1 MKPNKTKF
9 NLFVTALFLIL
20 CMVSQNTIAQGKV
33 FSLKVIPAEEV
44 EGMQVYISTQ
54 NIGEEN
60 KTYEAKLQ
68 GGKFVVDLIPSN
80 TQMYNLVVVKNN
92 AQNIQPIYSRSS
104 ESSAN
109 IEVLFRNGRIS
120 VENTPDN
127 KALSKYTEILI
138 EKGLAL
144 WSGKKLNV
152 EEQKSHVASYKEAA
166 DSLVKQYKCSP
177 IVKKYIE
184 INGYTSA
191 YSAYTSLPRALG
203 IKRSEIIFSVDDVL
217 LEPSAAMDHEITALF
232 PQAKHTLLTK
242 IPKGTLSERLKYIN
256 TSYKNAKLKK
266 ILTSS
271 LVESFVTNTKAAANY
286 EAGLAELTS
295 AVEQYGVDKKYL
307 DEYAKL
313 RNVIPGSSFPSDIVL
328 EDINGN
334 KVDFAKFRGKYVYI
348 DLWASW
354 CGPCVREIPHLQALE
369 TEFKDSNVVF
379 VSISVD
385 TSEDA
390 WKKRVAGLKL
400 HGNQFID
407 AEGKLSPA
415 LNIQGIPHF
424 LIYDKEGR
432 LHTYKALRPSSGE
445 ELKKILKN
453 LY

>member
-1 MKPNKTKF
+1 MKSNKTIF
-9 NLFVTALFLIL
+9 NLFVAALFLIL
-20 CMVSQNTIAQGKV
+20 CMVSHNALAQEKV
-33 FSLKVIPAEEV
+33 FRLKVSPAEET

-54 NIGEEN
+54 NIGDEN

-68 GGKFVVDLIPSN
+68 GGEYVVTANPSN

-104 ESSAN
+104 EKSAY
-109 IEVLFRNGRIS
+109 IEVLYRNGRIS

-127 KALSKYTEILI
+127 KALSRYTEILI
-138 EKGLAL
+138 EKGIAL
-144 WSGKKLNV
+144 WSGKKLNT
-152 EEQKSHVASYKEAA
+152 EEQKEHIASYKAAA
-166 DSLVKQYKCSP
+166 DSLVGQHECSP
-177 IVKKYIE
+177 TVKKYIE

-191 YSAYTSLPRALG
+191 YSAYSSLPRALG
-203 IKRSEIIFSVDDVL
+203 IKRSEITFSVDDVL
-217 LEPSAAMDHEITALF
+217 PEPCAAMDHEITALF
-232 PQAKHTLLTK
+232 PLGKHTLLTK
-242 IPKGTLSERLKYIN
+242 VPKGTLSERLKYIN
-256 TSYKNAKLKK
+256 TQYQDAKLKK
-266 ILTSS
+266 MLATS

-286 EAGLAELTS
+286 EAGLSELTT
-295 AVEQYGVDKKYL
+295 AVEQYDVDKKYL
-307 DEYAKL
+307 EEYAKL
-313 RNVIPGSSFPSDIVL
+313 RNVIPGSSFPSGIVL

-334 KVDFAKFRGKYVYI
+334 KVDFAKFKGKYVYI

-385 TSEDA
+385 TSKDA
-390 WKKRVAGLKL
+390 WKKRVSGLKL

-424 LIYDKEGR
+424 LIYDKEGK